1 MEEALV
7 CLTRLRVGHSRGR
20 PAPNKPCLLLAIICE
35 IQAGHIT
42 SPRVTIDDR
51 LIARYH
57 DLYELAAGKRQDAR
71 PWLPLWFL
79 ASDMGPD
86 GEGGTLWQPELP
98 AALNEIIDQLGAP
111 KSLDQLR
118 KRFTAAR
125 LHPALQ
131 ERLEQESSAREA
143 AALIITRHFSYSAEL
158 LERLHDYLEQ
168 AFASG
173 AYEKAPE
180 QLKGPAKNSPQQAR
194 ARSAAFRSL
203 VLEAYDYR
211 CAASR
216 LRYITPDYRYLV
228 EAAHLVPFAESQ
240 DDRPTNGLALTPNLH
255 WAMDNHL
262 VAPGPDHRW
271 HVSPAVDALVPD
283 NRWLCELDGQP
294 LVLPRE
300 ARWQPD
306 RDALAWRLDHLQ
318 R

>member
-1 MEEALV
+1 MDEALG

-35 IQAGHIT
+35 IQAGHII
-42 SPRVTIDDR
+42 SPRVAIDDR

-57 DLYELAAGKRQDAR
+57 DLYELAADSRQEAR

-79 ASDMGPD
+79 SSDTGPD
-86 GEGGTLWQPELP
+86 GQGGSLWQPELP

-125 LHPALQ
+125 LHPALYSL
-131 ERLEQESSAREA
+131 LEQESSAREA
-143 AALIITRHFSYSAEL
+143 AALIITRHFSSSAEL
-158 LERLHDYLEQ
+158 LARLHDYLEL
-168 AFASG
+168 ALASG
-173 AYEKAPE
+173 AYERAPDRLKDDPPGPPE
-180 QLKGPAKNSPQQAR
+180 QQR
-194 ARSAAFRSL
+194 ARSAAFRAL

-228 EAAHLVPFAESQ
+228 EAAHLVPFAENQ

-255 WAMDNHL
+255 WAMDSHL
-262 VAPGPDHRW
+262 IAPGPDHRW
-271 HVSPAVDALVPD
+271 HLSPAVDALVPD
-283 NRWLCELDGQP
+283 NRWLCELDGKP
-294 LVLPRE
+294 LVLPRDP
-300 ARWQPD
+300 RRQPD